1 MTIFR
6 SSRETESEKA
16 LIMLSK
22 TLLEAI
28 CREAIRGEAC
38 DSFHFQESMRA
49 LCKRLDQ
56 LKDPSDAYLIA
67 GKADST
73 LQEYYTQV
81 TKHFEDLTK
90 ELQSVIAMLFA
101 TVSDVSKASA
111 ATSENFKALEKQLL
125 HANDM
130 SSLHDCRIQINRC
143 LLSMREE
150 AQRQRSGSTQIIA
163 KLKSAVGDTE
173 SSGIIRSDVT
183 CDDPV
188 SGLPSR
194 YKGEESILAC
204 SQGLSPDTY
213 FVVFVV
219 HRINLLNSKYGHS
232 LGDSVL
238 RSFLRHLMISFADV
252 DELYRWSGPAFLAFV
267 HRKNGLLALKQEVS
281 KTTTHRLE
289 ETIMVDKRE
298 LLIPISASGL
308 VLDLRDGRSGEE
320 LIKSID
326 SFAKLNS

>member
-1 MTIFR
+1 
-6 SSRETESEKA
+6 
-16 LIMLSK
+16 MLSR

-28 CREAIRGEAC
+28 CREAIRGETC
-38 DSFHFQESMRA
+38 DSFHFQESIRA

-67 GKADST
+67 GKADNT
-73 LQEYYTQV
+73 LQNYYTLV
-81 TKHFEDLTK
+81 TNHFEDLTK

-101 TVSDVSKASA
+101 TVSDISKASA
-111 ATSENFKALEKQLL
+111 ETSSRFKEFEKQLI

-150 AQRQRSGSTQIIA
+150 AHRQRNGSSQIMA
-163 KLKSAVGDTE
+163 KLKSAAGGMETKVP
-173 SSGIIRSDVT
+173 GIREVT
-183 CDDPV
+183 DDPV

-194 YKGEESILAC
+194 YKGEELIIAS
-204 SQGLSPDTY
+204 SQCHSPDTY
-213 FVVFVV
+213 LVVFVV
-219 HRINLLNSKYGHS
+219 HRINLLNNKYGHS

-238 RSFLRHLMISFADV
+238 RCFLRHLMISFPDV
-252 DELYRWSGPAFLAFV
+252 DELYRWSGPAFLGLV

-281 KTTTHRLE
+281 KAATHRLE
-289 ETIMVDKRE
+289 ETIIVNQRE

-308 VLDLRDGRSGEE
+308 VLDLGDGHSSEE
-320 LIKSID
+320 LIKTVD
-326 SFAKLNS
+326 SFAKSAS